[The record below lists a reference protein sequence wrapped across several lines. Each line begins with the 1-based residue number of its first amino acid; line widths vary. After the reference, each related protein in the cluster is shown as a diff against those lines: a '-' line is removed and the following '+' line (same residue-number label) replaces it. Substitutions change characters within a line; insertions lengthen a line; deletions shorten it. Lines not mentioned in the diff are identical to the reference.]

1 MFQGLG
7 VNHIGMGVNDF
18 GKMKEFYGETLAFN
32 QLMAV
37 FQDTW
42 NPMSEMFRGSSHK
55 LDGIMF
61 SQEAGGVVV
70 ELIRIAVP
78 LPKAIRKFTRY
89 GDIGVNKL
97 TIAVSDIDRFVKEY
111 RDKVNFCSEPKS
123 TTLPGLGAYR
133 FVYARDPE
141 GNLVEFISGGEGDG
155 IFGGCQ
161 WIGVSVTN
169 LDRSKAFYQDH
180 CGFDTVVVAPHENFT
195 GLVDEVAGA
204 KNARVRSCIL
214 ANSNGGGRLELYELV
229 EPRGRSIP
237 FNARWGDFGCLEVCL
252 TIDDVFHTAKEL
264 GAAGIEFLTHPTLM
278 DAAEGEAWFL
288 YAKDPDGIP
297 VEMISIKPH

>member
-1 MFQGLG
+1 MFKGSG
-7 VNHIGMGVNDF
+7 VNHIGMGVNDLNR
-18 GKMKEFYGETLAFN
+18 MKEFYGQTLAFN
-32 QLMAV
+32 QPMAV
-37 FQDTW
+37 FEDTW
-42 NPMSEMFRGSSHK
+42 NPMSEMFRGSTHK

-70 ELIRIAVP
+70 ELIRMAVP
-78 LPKAIRKFTRY
+78 LPKPIRNGTRY
-89 GDIGVNKL
+89 GDIGVNKM
-97 TIAVSDIDRFVKEY
+97 TIAVSDIDQFFKEY
-111 RDKVNFCSEPKS
+111 QDKVIFCSEPKAA
-123 TTLPGLGAYR
+123 TIPGWGAYR

-141 GNLVEFISGGEGDG
+141 GNLIEFISGAEGGG

-169 LDRSKAFYQDH
+169 LERSKAFYQDH
-180 CGFDTVVVAPHENFT
+180 CGFDTVVVKTHENFS
-195 GLVDEVAGA
+195 GLVDEVAEA

-214 ANSNGGGRLELYELV
+214 SNSHGGGKLELYELV

-264 GAAGIEFLTHPTLM
+264 AAAGIEFLSHPTCM
-278 DAAEGEAWFL
+278 DAPEGEAWFL

-297 VEMISIKPH
+297 VEMISITPH

>member
-1 MFQGLG
+1 MFKGLG
-7 VNHIGMGVNDF
+7 VNHIGMGVNDL
-18 GKMKEFYGETLAFN
+18 GKMKDFYGQTLEFN
-32 QLMAV
+32 QIMAA
-37 FQDTW
+37 FEDTW
-42 NPMSEMFRGSSHK
+42 NPMSEMFRGSTHK

-70 ELIRIAVP
+70 ELIRMAVP
-78 LPKAIRKFTRY
+78 LPKAIRKRTRY
-89 GDIGVNKL
+89 GDIGVNKM
-97 TIAVSDIDRFVKEY
+97 TIAVSDMGKFYNGYK
-111 RDKVNFCSEPKS
+111 DKVSFCSKPKS
-123 TTLPGLGAYR
+123 TTIPGLGAYH

-141 GNLVEFISGGEGDG
+141 GNLIEFISGSDFKG

-169 LDRSKAFYQDH
+169 LERSMAFYQDH
-180 CGFDTVVVAPHENFT
+180 CGFDTVVVKTHENFS
-195 GLVDEVAGA
+195 GLVDEVVEA
-204 KNARVRSCIL
+204 KNARIRSCIL
-214 ANSNGGGRLELYELV
+214 SNSNGGGKLELYELI

-264 GAAGIEFLTHPTLM
+264 AAAGIEFLSRPTCM
-278 DAAEGEAWFL
+278 EMPDVEAWFL

-297 VEMISIKPH
+297 VEMISY